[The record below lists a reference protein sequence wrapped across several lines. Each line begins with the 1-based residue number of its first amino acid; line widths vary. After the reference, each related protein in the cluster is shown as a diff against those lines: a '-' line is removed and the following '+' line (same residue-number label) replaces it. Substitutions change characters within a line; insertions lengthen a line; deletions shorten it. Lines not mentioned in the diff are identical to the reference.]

1 MLNRVLEIFDENR
14 YLSLNRGFIE
24 IHNGDEV
31 LGSVPIDDVGVLL
44 LSAQSVTVSKH
55 ILNALSEQG
64 SITILCGKNYVP
76 QSIVY
81 PIANH
86 YLFTKVIKTQINA
99 SLPFNKKIWKQIISE
114 KIRNQALVLG
124 LCNQKDN
131 AEFLYKISSTVKS
144 GDTENKEGYAA
155 KLYWKFLF
163 GPNFVRDRY
172 LDGINS
178 LLNYGYAIIR
188 ASMAR
193 AVCSCGLLAA
203 LGIHHKNNLNQFCL
217 VDDLFEVYR
226 PLVDYEVYKLANQN
240 KKEVTPEVKKILAD
254 ILWIKVSTSNGFS
267 PVFQSM
273 QYMANSYVKALD
285 SGEPVIEIPSWVIT
299 EDEELNT

>member
-24 IHNGDEV
+24 IHNGREF

-44 LSAQSVTVSKH
+44 LTAQSITVTKH
-55 ILNALSEQG
+55 VINALSEQG
-64 SITILCGKNYVP
+64 AITIFCGKNYTP

-81 PIANH
+81 PVANH

-99 SLPFNKKIWKQIISE
+99 TVPFNKKIWKQIICE
-114 KIRNQALVLG
+114 KIKNQALVLE
-124 LCNQKDN
+124 LCNKKSD
-131 AEFLYKISSTVKS
+131 AEFLYKIASTVKS

-163 GPNFVRDRY
+163 GADFIRDRY
-172 LDGINS
+172 SDGINS

-193 AVCSCGLLAA
+193 SVCSCGLLPA
-203 LGIHHKNNLNQFCL
+203 LGIHHKNNLNPFCL
-217 VDDLFEVYR
+217 VNDLFEVYR
-226 PLVDYEVYKLANQN
+226 PIVDYKVFTLVNEN
-240 KKEVTPEVKKILAD
+240 KIEVTSEVKKILAD
-254 ILWIKVSTSNGFS
+254 ILWIKVSTTNGFS

-273 QYMANSYVKALD
+273 QYMANSFVKALD
-285 SGEPVIEIPSWVIT
+285 SGEPFLEIPSWVIT
-299 EDEELNT
+299 EDDEFDT